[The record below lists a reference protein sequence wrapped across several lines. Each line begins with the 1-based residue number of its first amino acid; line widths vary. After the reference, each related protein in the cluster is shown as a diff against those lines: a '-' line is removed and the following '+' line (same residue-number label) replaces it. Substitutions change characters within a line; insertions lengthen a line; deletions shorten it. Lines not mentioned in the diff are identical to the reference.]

1 MSTSSAVN
9 TNRAVPH
16 FDNEADE
23 ARWWFEHKDLIEQ
36 DFEDAFDNGTIGSG
50 RSLRY
55 TVDRSALSV
64 PVVLDPAD
72 ITLARELAARTGE
85 SFEDFVRRVVHQ
97 ALELEK
103 TA

>member
-1 MSTSSAVN
+1 MSDMLK
-9 TNRAVPH
+9 VPKFDTEAEEAQWW
-16 FDNEADE
+16 FDNEDLVAGAFDE
-23 ARWWFEHKDLIEQ
+23 AAK
-36 DFEDAFDNGTIGSG
+36 NGTLR
-50 RSLRY
+50 RSTLA
-55 TVDRSALSV
+55 DRLARAKTSQV